1 MKKENGKITK
11 LLFKGHLRY
20 LILKAL
26 KKRKLHG
33 YAIVE
38 ACYELTNKLWKPS
51 FGSVYPML
59 KGLEKRGLIKGS
71 KERRAKRTLKV
82 YSLTEKG
89 KLELK
94 ILEKRRQVLEKFL
107 EKGERARER
116 IIRALEQAGAA
127 KELNVLRNAFLKL
140 ATKIAENR
148 LSERKCRQMRKIML
162 KFAKEI
168 EEIASNN

>member
-26 KKRKLHG
+26 KRKKLHG
-33 YAIVE
+33 YAIAE

-59 KGLEKRGLIKGS
+59 KGLEKKGLIKGV
-71 KERRAKRTLKV
+71 KERHAKRTLKV
-82 YSLTEKG
+82 YSLTKKG
-89 KLELK
+89 ILELK
-94 ILEKRRQVLEKFL
+94 VLEKRRQLLEKFL

-116 IIRALEQAGAA
+116 IIKALEQAGAA
-127 KELNVLRNAFLKL
+127 EELNILKEAFLRL
-140 ATKIAENR
+140 AKKIAEGKLNKR
-148 LSERKCRQMRKIML
+148 ERKQIRKLMRGFAREIGKI
-162 KFAKEI
+162 AR
-168 EEIASNN
+168 